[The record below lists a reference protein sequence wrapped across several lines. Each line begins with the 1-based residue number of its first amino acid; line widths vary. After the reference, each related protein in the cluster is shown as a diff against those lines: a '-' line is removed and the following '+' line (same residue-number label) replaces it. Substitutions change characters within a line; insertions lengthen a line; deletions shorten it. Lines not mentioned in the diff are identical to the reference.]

1 MKRSRFVCG
10 WVAGLTFLVGR
21 GGQTLPSP
29 ADPEQA
35 RQALR
40 SALDAWQRGEKS
52 ESLRGGA
59 PPIHVIDGDWDRDLR
74 LARYQL
80 APDDRASGPNLLC
93 PVQLSLRDGR
103 GRSFNKRVVYLV
115 GTDPRVSIVREEQ

>member
-1 MKRSRFVCG
+1 M
-10 WVAGLTFLVGR
+10 
-21 GGQTLPSP
+21 PSP

-40 SALDAWQRGEKS
+40 SALDAWSRGEKS
-52 ESLRGGA
+52 DSLRGGA
-59 PPIHVIDGDWDRDLR
+59 PPIHVVDGDWDRGLR
-74 LARYQL
+74 LAKYYL
-80 APDDRASGPNLLC
+80 APDDQESGPNLLC

-115 GTDPRVSIVREEQ
+115 GTDPHVSIVREEQ